1 MEIERR
7 EALLLLAG
15 GAAGSLLP
23 LPLCA
28 EVADQVYL
36 SARADAAGGYR
47 VTGFSAD
54 GARFLDLPLPGRGHS
69 FAVRPGRR
77 AAVHFARRP
86 GRFALVLD
94 LARGAIDRRLN
105 APADRHFY
113 GHGVFSHNA
122 RLLYATRHRPHRP
135 AARHGSLE
143 ARRAAGRRPDPAARA
158 RSRPGSGRDCAAQ
171 GDDRRLPCV
180 QCRRRLGLEGRLRG
194 GLDRDAETTASRQIT
209 SALAYAHAAGDIV
222 AIIGRPGRGK
232 TWAPERYCAG
242 SMNAF
247 YLAVSSAEF
256 SLPGLLALVGEAIS
270 AGRHHRSALEAERTI
285 IDRLCDRQALIVV
298 NEAHHLRDSC
308 WTSSASSA
316 TAPAAAWRWSPTR
329 RSAWHLPAANRWTG
343 ASASRSIWRHSPQR
357 MWRISPAG
365 VPGRQSSRAELR
377 TLNGV
382 DRGPGGLHAL
392 RRLLGRA

>member
-1 MEIERR
+1 
-7 EALLLLAG
+7 
-15 GAAGSLLP
+15 
-23 LPLCA
+23 
-28 EVADQVYL
+28 
-36 SARADAAGGYR
+36 
-47 VTGFSAD
+47 
-54 GARFLDLPLPGRGHS
+54 
-69 FAVRPGRR
+69 
-77 AAVHFARRP
+77 
-86 GRFALVLD
+86 
-94 LARGAIDRRLN
+94 
-105 APADRHFY
+105 
-113 GHGVFSHNA
+113 
-122 RLLYATRHRPHRP
+122 
-135 AARHGSLE
+135 
-143 ARRAAGRRPDPAARA
+143 
-158 RSRPGSGRDCAAQ
+158 
-171 GDDRRLPCV
+171 
-180 QCRRRLGLEGRLRG
+180 
-194 GLDRDAETTASRQIT
+194 
-209 SALAYAHAAGDIV
+209 
-222 AIIGRPGRGK
+222 
-232 TWAPERYCAG
+232 
-242 SMNAF
+242 MNAF
-247 YLAVSSAEF
+247 YLAVSSAAL